1 MECWCFMLRYAETQ
15 MANNI
20 LSKLC
25 SLLKLLASS
34 YSVFVPYS
42 SFRKLARSICMLL
55 TNGAQSMVNEVYMS
69 LVGDGKSHLSSV
81 FCLALFMEGFPFDLL
96 TDELRKTSIQR
107 IISDYFDFIDNFDEA
122 SLVAC
127 SSGLFGVPVFILSV
141 SLQSL

>member
-1 MECWCFMLRYAETQ
+1 
-15 MANNI
+15 
-20 LSKLC
+20 
-25 SLLKLLASS
+25 
-34 YSVFVPYS
+34 
-42 SFRKLARSICMLL
+42 
-55 TNGAQSMVNEVYMS
+55 MS
-69 LVGDGKSHLSSV
+69 LVGDGKSQLSSI

-122 SLVAC
+122 PLMAC